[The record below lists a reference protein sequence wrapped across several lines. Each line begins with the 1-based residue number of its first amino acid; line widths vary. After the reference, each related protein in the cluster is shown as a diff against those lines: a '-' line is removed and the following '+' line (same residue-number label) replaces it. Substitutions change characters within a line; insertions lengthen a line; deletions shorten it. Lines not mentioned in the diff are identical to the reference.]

1 MAGFRAGDLDKYEWR
16 YSESADGEATEEEG
30 SFRGGVAGGSWIFS
44 FLLPNGKRA
53 MGKEEESCRK
63 DYISNSFFFF
73 FPGNKNSVYVVE
85 DRSDRKL
92 DSEEVQQ
99 CVSGAGEESGCFKEV
114 WRNKNHNCEWERW
127 SRLCEAP

>member
-1 MAGFRAGDLDKYEWR
+1 MWSSTVSGIGWEPGAGREMAGFRAGDLDKYEWR

-73 FPGNKNSVYVVE
+73 F
-85 DRSDRKL
+85 
-92 DSEEVQQ
+92 
-99 CVSGAGEESGCFKEV
+99 
-114 WRNKNHNCEWERW
+114 
-127 SRLCEAP
+127 SR